1 MTPDLPALVR
11 RACLTECSA
20 RKPGN
25 VYPGAD
31 FPNLTHAH
39 FVAAADVAAATLPR
53 AGELGVGV
61 VVLNCVRATVREC
74 RTNVN
79 LGTALLLAPLCAV
92 PPDVPLA
99 GRGLRRVLRN
109 TTVEDAAAVFEAIRL
124 ANPGGLGGADAQD
137 VRGEPTVP
145 LESVMR
151 LAAGRDRVAAQFGTG
166 FADVLAAAPT
176 ASDWDPAEW
185 ETETLFLFLGLL
197 ARFTDSHIARR
208 CGVPAAVAVKRRAAD
223 LWDAEDGGRVLNP
236 GKLAALDRHLRG
248 GTPRRNPGTTADL
261 TCAALFVA
269 ARDHGVELPDRQTT
283 AAHARRLLRKARRP

>member
-1 MTPDLPALVR
+1 MSGLRELVR

-31 FPNLTHAH
+31 FPDLTYAH

-53 AGELGVGV
+53 AAELGVGV
-61 VVLNCVRATVREC
+61 AVRNCVRATVREC

-124 ANPGGLGGADAQD
+124 ANPGGLGGAASQD

-151 LAAGRDRVAAQFGTG
+151 LAADRDRVAAQYGAG
-166 FADVLAAAPT
+166 FADVFAAAPT
-176 ASDWDPAEW
+176 AATWDLAEW
-185 ETETLFLFLGLL
+185 ESETLCLFLGLL

-223 LWDAEDGGRVLNP
+223 LWDADGDDRVLNP
-236 GKLAALDRHLRG
+236 EKLAALDRHLRG

-269 ARDHGVELPDRQTT
+269 ARDRGVELPDRQTT